1 MRAVAFASLFAVASA
16 GACSADDQS
25 ALADAKTVGEKSDK
39 CGKSALGLS
48 GINHDKFTSCVQS
61 DLGISAACSE
71 CYYSVADYGFKNCK
85 AACLLGWCKSGCLS
99 CTQPAQDKLS
109 DCTGFSPATA
119 DPCLESTAAS
129 CSSDEAATIQGM
141 DSNDFGDKTN
151 TCGHK
156 ATNLITLKVDHDKFN
171 ACLSSAVGIGNTC
184 SECYAVTADYGV
196 KNCKAACLLGWCKQG
211 CLDCT
216 ADAQADLA
224 KCTGFSAGSPKPCLK
239 SAAGACSADEQ
250 AKLGVSAT
258 VGKAGSDCGL
268 GAYNVLTG
276 NFNHDKFNSCF
287 TDKVGISSGCS
298 ECYATNGEFAAKNC
312 KAACLLGWC
321 KQGCL
326 DCSTADAPKKALDSC
341 TGFTSGSADPCM
353 DDVAV

>member
-1 MRAVAFASLFAVASA
+1 M
-16 GACSADDQS
+16 
-25 ALADAKTVGEKSDK
+25 DA
-39 CGKSALGLS
+39 
-48 GINHDKFTSCVQS
+48 
-61 DLGISAACSE
+61 
-71 CYYSVADYGFKNCK
+71 
-85 AACLLGWCKSGCLS
+85 
-99 CTQPAQDKLS
+99 
-109 DCTGFSPATA
+109 
-119 DPCLESTAAS
+119 
-129 CSSDEAATIQGM
+129 
-141 DSNDFGDKTN
+141 NDFGDKTN
-151 TCGHK
+151 DCGHK

-171 ACLSSAVGIGNTC
+171 DCLTSAVGIGSTC
-184 SECYAVTADYGV
+184 SECYAKTADFGV

-224 KCTGFSAGSPKPCLK
+224 TCTGFSAGSPKPCLE

-250 AKLGVSAT
+250 TKLGDSAT

-268 GAYNVLTG
+268 GAYNVITG
-276 NFNHDKFNSCF
+276 AFNHDKFNDCF
-287 TDKVGISSGCS
+287 TGKVGISSGCS

-326 DCSTADAPKKALDSC
+326 DCSTADAPKSALDAC

-353 DDVAV
+353 DVSV